1 MGFKSGDR
9 VLHEQGNT
17 GTIIDFDNE
26 HRRAVVLVDSS
37 RNPYKCWWGF
47 DNFMVLGGKQYG

>member
-1 MGFKSGDR
+1 MGFKNGDR

-17 GTIIDFDNE
+17 GTIIDFENE

-47 DNFMVLGGKQYG
+47 DNFMVLGGK